1 MMNKGRRTVL
11 IDCSNSIIAILIE
24 IDVYFNSY
32 LAFHI
37 LEEEE
42 MLRKR
47 LQLDYQFVISL
58 LNNFTSLPTW
68 AFNDYTIISID
79 LIGDIFI
86 SQSIIPSPSHQQP
99 NDFYNPWKCK
109 GIPYF
114 YVLRLTAEPQ
124 GQVSGVETSPQAAK
138 PNSINQVWGSVVITI
153 TYRNM
158 NVSQIGSIG
167 TLSPRNQINLSQS
180 IVIWILQAD

>member
-47 LQLDYQFVISL
+47 LQLDYQFVMSL
-58 LNNFTSLPTW
+58 LNNFTSNMG
-68 AFNDYTIISID
+68 F
-79 LIGDIFI
+79 
-86 SQSIIPSPSHQQP
+86 Q
-99 NDFYNPWKCK
+99 
-109 GIPYF
+109 
-114 YVLRLTAEPQ
+114 RLH
-124 GQVSGVETSPQAAK
+124 
-138 PNSINQVWGSVVITI
+138 N
-153 TYRNM
+153 Y
-158 NVSQIGSIG
+158 
-167 TLSPRNQINLSQS
+167 
-180 IVIWILQAD
+180 